1 MSQQNVE
8 IVLAIYWLR
17 GGMALDRFDPNIAII
32 ESKTIPGFCRTSV
45 QNSRRIEAQPGL
57 SSDNSDME
65 CPTGAD
71 EVPDVSS
78 LSGNPGDPGAQT
90 PEIGAEPLRCVW
102 SGPANGCSCGSSIP
116 GSVVTAAWR
125 RELED
130 GERADRFFEFAWED
144 DVWLAYGLK
153 DGGVRGVHCPPH
165 RAERAE
171 RASVDEHVDE
181 FALYA

>member
-1 MSQQNVE
+1 M
-8 IVLAIYWLR
+8 
-17 GGMALDRFDPNIAII
+17 
-32 ESKTIPGFCRTSV
+32 
-45 QNSRRIEAQPGL
+45 
-57 SSDNSDME
+57 
-65 CPTGAD
+65 
-71 EVPDVSS
+71 SS
-78 LSGNPGDPGAQT
+78 LSGSMGDAGAQT
-90 PEIGAEPLRCVW
+90 PEISAESLRCVW
-102 SGPANGCSCGSSIP
+102 SGPTNGCSCGSSIP
-116 GSVVTAAWR
+116 ASVVIAAWR

-171 RASVDEHVDE
+171 RAYVADARVDESAGE